1 MSVQSAES
9 AVRIVRER
17 RRLAVVFSDLVD
29 STIIGQYLE
38 AEEFSDLLGRL
49 RQIWHECALRHG
61 GYVARIQG
69 DGALVVFGY
78 PVSSE
83 DDCRRAVEFAL
94 DTKERVEQMAITH
107 ALPPGVSLHLHAG
120 IHAGTLLIAEGD
132 IERGRFELIGDV
144 ANIAAKLSRYA
155 TAGEILVS
163 LETLGPY
170 ANFFQLGGDRGPNP
184 VSNLR
189 VCSILGRADTERRFD
204 ATARRG
210 LTPFIGR
217 GEAVDQLMDF
227 VTRDNADAPRC
238 MVLVG
243 GPGLGKTRMLTEL
256 RRQSS
261 PLDLV
266 LVTGNCESYLGAE
279 LLQPYVQILRGLLD
293 PRSASLDTAVVDDA
307 KGALGDI
314 GIASDEIAAWL
325 AGDLRRAGRLGTTTG
340 IFDTLLAFLARLSE
354 RRALLLIIDDWQWAD
369 DASRRL
375 TQALLRSA
383 RGLRCIIASRPL
395 DDGADWISGAPHL
408 SLGPFRGVDT
418 ERVVRRWLPHADPF
432 LVARIHD
439 YAGGVPLFI
448 EELCHQIAADGL
460 AADGLAFGRRN
471 QAAPNWVAALVTSRL
486 ERLPPDHIAIIRAA
500 AVLGT
505 VASRPLLAAGVGT
518 LPDVATIRALAEA
531 DFLYADPKTDTLR
544 FKHGITRDAIYE
556 SIGLTDRQRLHE
568 RVATALMAQADG
580 ADREESYEALAYH
593 SRGAGH
599 WDRAAHF
606 ADRAGDRAMGA
617 FALDRARVL
626 YQAAL
631 ESLDRIVHRTR
642 EESAQYCLIA
652 NKLGMASIFDPLSL
666 NNDLSR
672 FESAVAVARSLNDTG
687 AQARAK
693 YWLGY
698 MCYGFGRFRLA
709 LMHIRDALARAKE
722 AGDAR
727 LVTQIEA
734 TLGQILAGACQYDD
748 AQALLDASIATKEKL
763 SRSSASIAIG
773 SAYALSCK
781 AAILADRG
789 DFSGSEDCF
798 TDAMN
803 LVGGSNHPVANSI
816 RNWRSVS
823 LIWQGRWH
831 EAETNATE
839 GAAIAEDMRSLL
851 LLATCRAAVGFAR
864 WSARRDRDGLQQ
876 LRDAVLWM
884 ESRRFQFFT
893 SVQYAWLVEACAME
907 NDIASARRYAA
918 HVLQRAR
925 QGERL
930 GEAATCRALA
940 RLAALDDDRETA
952 ERWLRRADRSAQART
967 SARDRALNDA
977 LRGQISS
984 RQNSTEGPRLT
995 DSAVAELDR
1004 LGMSWHAARAAAP
1017 L

>member
-1 MSVQSAES
+1 M
-9 AVRIVRER
+9 RER

-29 STIIGQYLE
+29 STTIGQYLE
-38 AEEFSDLLGRL
+38 AEEFSELLGRL
-49 RQIWHECALRHG
+49 RLIWHECALQHG

-78 PVSSE
+78 PISSE

-94 DTKERVEQMAITH
+94 DTKERVEHMAIAH

-170 ANFFQLGGDRGPNP
+170 ANFFQLGDDRASNP

-217 GEAVDQLMDF
+217 SDAIDRLIEF
-227 VTRDNADAPRC
+227 VTRGDGGGPRC

-256 RRQSS
+256 RRQAS

-279 LLQPYVQILRGLLD
+279 LLQPYVQIVRALLD
-293 PRSASLDTAVVDDA
+293 PRSASLDSAVVDDA
-307 KGALGDI
+307 KAALKDI

-325 AGDLRRAGRLGTTTG
+325 AGDLRKAGRLGTTTG
-340 IFDTLLAFLARLSE
+340 IFDTLLSFLTQLSE
-354 RRALLLIIDDWQWAD
+354 RRVLLLVIDDWQWAD

-375 TQALLRSA
+375 TQALLRTA

-395 DDGADWISGAPHL
+395 DDGTDWISGAPHL

-448 EELCHQIAADGL
+448 EELCHQIAADGV
-460 AADGLAFGRRN
+460 AFGRRN

-486 ERLPPDHIAIIRAA
+486 ERLPHDHIAIIRAA

-505 VASRPLLAAGVGT
+505 VASRPLLAAAVGAY
-518 LPDVATIRALAEA
+518 PDAATTRALAEA
-531 DFLYADPKTDTLR
+531 DFLYADAKTETLR

-556 SIGLTDRQRLHE
+556 SIGLADRQRLHE
-568 RVATALMAQADG
+568 RVEAALMAQADG
-580 ADREESYEALAYH
+580 AEREESFEALAYH

-617 FALDRARVL
+617 FALDRARTL

-631 ESLDRIVHRTR
+631 ESLDRIPHRTR
-642 EESAQYCLIA
+642 EESIRYCQIA
-652 NKLGMASIFDPLSL
+652 SKLGMASIFDPLSL

-672 FESAVAVARSLNDTG
+672 LESAVVVAQGLNDTG
-687 AQARAK
+687 IQARAK

-709 LMHIRDALARAKE
+709 LMHIRNALARARE

-727 LVTQIEA
+727 LVAQIEA

-748 AQALLDASIATKEKL
+748 ALSLLDASIATKEKL
-763 SRSSASIAIG
+763 SRASASIAIG

-789 DFSGSEDCF
+789 DFAASEVCFSDAVSLVSG
-798 TDAMN
+798 A
-803 LVGGSNHPVANSI
+803 NHPVANSI

-823 LIWQGRWH
+823 LIWQGRWN
-831 EAETNATE
+831 EAEANATE
-839 GAAIAEDMRSLL
+839 GAAVAEDMRSLL
-851 LLATCRAAVGFAR
+851 LLAACRAAAGFAR
-864 WSARRDRDGLQQ
+864 WAACRDRDGLQQ
-876 LRDAVLWM
+876 LKDAVLWM

-907 NDIASARRYAA
+907 NDIASVRRYAV

-940 RLAALDDDRETA
+940 RLAVLEDDIGTA
-952 ERWLRRADRSAQART
+952 DRWLRRADRSAHIRT
-967 SARDRALNDA
+967 STRDHALNEA
-977 LRGQISS
+977 LRARICS
-984 RQNSTEGPRLT
+984 RRAPAEAAPLVA
-995 DSAVAELDR
+995 DAVARLDR
-1004 LGMSWHAARAAAP
+1004 LGMSWHAREAAMP

>member
-38 AEEFSDLLGRL
+38 AEDFSELLGAL
-49 RQIWHECALRHG
+49 RSIWHECALAHG

-78 PVSSE
+78 PRTNE

-94 DTKERVEQMAITH
+94 DTKERVERLTIAH
-107 ALPPGVSLHLHAG
+107 ALPAGVTLHLHAG

-170 ANFFQLGGDRGPNP
+170 ANFFQLGEDRGSNS

-204 ATARRG
+204 ATSRRG
-210 LTPFIGR
+210 LTPFTGRSDAIG
-217 GEAVDQLMDF
+217 QLINF
-227 VTRDNADAPRC
+227 VTRDDVDAPRC

-243 GPGLGKTRMLTEL
+243 GPGLGKTRMLAEL

-266 LVTGNCESYLGAE
+266 IVTGNCESYLGAE
-279 LLQPYVQILRGLLD
+279 LLQPYVQILRALLD
-293 PRSASLDTAVVDDA
+293 PRSASLDGAAVDDA
-307 KGALGDI
+307 KAALEGI
-314 GIASDEIAAWL
+314 GITSDEIAAWL
-325 AGDLRRAGRLGTTTG
+325 AGDLRKAGRLGTTTG
-340 IFDTLLAFLARLSE
+340 IFDVLLSFLARVSE

-375 TQALLRSA
+375 TQALLRTA
-383 RGLRCIIASRPL
+383 RSLRCIIASRPL

-408 SLGPFRGVDT
+408 SLAPFRGVET
-418 ERVVRRWLPHADPF
+418 ERVARRWLPHADPF

-439 YAGGVPLFI
+439 HAGGVPLFI
-448 EELCHQIAADGL
+448 EELCHQIAADGHS
-460 AADGLAFGRRN
+460 FGRRN
-471 QAAPNWVAALVTSRL
+471 QVAPNWVAALVTSRL
-486 ERLPPDHIAIIRAA
+486 ERLPQDHIRIIRAA

-505 VASRPLLAAGVGT
+505 VVPRQLLTAAVGA
-518 LPDVATIRALAEA
+518 LPDAATIRALAEA
-531 DFLYADPKTDTLR
+531 DFLYADSKTDTFR
-544 FKHGITRDAIYE
+544 FKHGITRDAVYE
-556 SIGLTDRQRLHE
+556 SIGLAERQRLHE
-568 RVATALMAQADG
+568 RVETALMAQADG
-580 ADREESYEALAYH
+580 ADRDEAFEALAYH

-617 FALDRARVL
+617 FALDRARTL
-626 YQAAL
+626 YLAAL
-631 ESLDRIVHRTR
+631 ESLDRIAHRTR
-642 EESAQYCLIA
+642 EESARYCLISS
-652 NKLGMASIFDPLSL
+652 KLGMASIFDPLSL
-666 NNDLSR
+666 NNDLDR
-672 FESAVAVARSLNDTG
+672 FESAVAVAQTLDDTG
-687 AQARAK
+687 IQARAK

-698 MCYGFGRFRLA
+698 MCYGFGRFRIA
-709 LMHIRDALARAKE
+709 IVHIRNALARAHE
-722 AGDAR
+722 TGDAR

-748 AQALLDASIATKEKL
+748 ALALLDASIATKEKL
-763 SRSSASIAIG
+763 SRPSASIAIG

-789 DFSGSEDCF
+789 DFAASEQCF
-798 TDAMN
+798 ADAMS
-803 LVGGSNHPVANSI
+803 LIGGSNHPVANSI

-823 LIWQGRWH
+823 LIWQGRWQ
-831 EAETNATE
+831 EAEANAAA

-851 LLATCRAAVGFAR
+851 LLAACRAAVGFAR
-864 WSARRDRDGLQQ
+864 WTASRDRDGLQQ
-876 LRDAVLWM
+876 LRDAVMWM

-893 SVQYAWLVEACAME
+893 SVQFAWLVEACAME

-918 HVLQRAR
+918 HVLLRAR

-940 RLAALDDDRETA
+940 RIAVLEDDFGTA
-952 ERWLRRADRSAQART
+952 ERWLRRADRSAQVRN
-967 SARDRALNDA
+967 SARDRALNESLRARICGRRTPTDA
-977 LRGQISS
+977 A
-984 RQNSTEGPRLT
+984 PRI
-995 DSAVAELDR
+995 AGAAAELDR
-1004 LGMSWHAARAAAP
+1004 LGMSWHARQAALP

>member
-1 MSVQSAES
+1 MSVQSTES
-9 AVRIVRER
+9 AVRVVRER

-29 STIIGQYLE
+29 STTIGRYLE
-38 AEEFSDLLGRL
+38 AEDYSELLGDL
-49 RQIWHECALRHG
+49 RSIWHECALAHG

-78 PVSSE
+78 PGSSE

-94 DTKERVEQMAITH
+94 DTKERVEHLTLPH

-144 ANIAAKLSRYA
+144 ANIAAKLSRAA

-170 ANFFQLGGDRGPNP
+170 ANFFQLAEDRGPNT
-184 VSNLR
+184 VSSLR

-217 GEAVDQLMDF
+217 GDAVDQLMDF
-227 VTRDNADAPRC
+227 VTRDDAGAPRC

-279 LLQPYVQILRGLLD
+279 LLQPYVQVLRALLD
-293 PRSASLDTAVVDDA
+293 PRSTSLDGAVVGDA
-307 KGALGDI
+307 NAVLQEI
-314 GIASDEIAAWL
+314 GVTADEIAAWL
-325 AGDLRRAGRLGTTTG
+325 AGDLRKAGRLGTTTG
-340 IFDTLLAFLARLSE
+340 IFDTLLSFLSRLSE
-354 RRALLLIIDDWQWAD
+354 RRPLLLIIDDWQWAD

-460 AADGLAFGRRN
+460 SVGRRS
-471 QAAPNWVAALVTSRL
+471 QAALNWVAALVTSRL
-486 ERLPPDHIAIIRAA
+486 ERLPQDHIRVVRAA
-500 AVLGT
+500 AVLGA
-505 VASRPLLAAGVGT
+505 VAPRPLLAAAAGA
-518 LPDVATIRALAEA
+518 LPDAATIRALAEA
-531 DFLYADPKTDTLR
+531 DFLYADPKNDTLR

-556 SIGLTDRQRLHE
+556 SIGLGERQRLHE
-568 RVATALMAQADG
+568 RVAAALMAQADS
-580 ADREESYEALAYH
+580 ADREESFEALAYH
-593 SRGAGH
+593 NRGAGH

-631 ESLDRIVHRTR
+631 ESLDRIAHRTR
-642 EESAQYCLIA
+642 EESARYCLIA

-672 FESAVAVARSLNDTG
+672 FESAVAVARSLDDT
-687 AQARAK
+687 ATLARAK

-709 LMHIRDALARAKE
+709 LVHIRDALAGARD
-722 AGDAR
+722 AGDTR

-763 SRSSASIAIG
+763 SRPSASIAIG

-789 DFSGSEDCF
+789 DFAASEKCF
-798 TDAMN
+798 SDAIG
-803 LVGGSNHPVANSI
+803 LIGGSNHPVANSI

-823 LIWQGRWH
+823 LIWQGRWA
-831 EAETNATE
+831 EAEANATE
-839 GAAIAEDMRSLL
+839 GAGVAENMRSLL
-851 LLATCRAAVGFAR
+851 LLAACRAAAGFAR
-864 WSARRDRDGLQQ
+864 WAARRDREGLQQ
-876 LRDAVLWM
+876 LKDAVLWM

-893 SVQYAWLVEACAME
+893 SVQFAWLVEACAME
-907 NDIASARRYAA
+907 NDVASVRRYAT
-918 HVLQRAR
+918 HVLLRAR

-940 RLAALDDDRETA
+940 RLAVLEGDSGTA
-952 ERWLRRADRSAQART
+952 DRWLKRADRSAQIRS
-967 SARDRALNDA
+967 SARDQALNEA
-977 LRGQISS
+977 LRARI
-984 RQNSTEGPRLT
+984 RVRRAPADAVPLMA
-995 DSAVAELDR
+995 DAVARLDR
-1004 LGMSWHAARAAAP
+1004 LGMPWHAREAALP